1 MNVEDGIK
9 LRELQQ
15 IGHLAA
21 GIAQFELTPWLP
33 VSALALWARI
43 PVSLVIF
50 ENSGAAFGASRLCDS
65 AERHDQFTETAA
77 VDVRNVFEIQQD
89 LVMALG
95 HLIADGLTQCRK
107 GIAGRDLTRE
117 IYDEDGVC
125 PSGGE
130 LKVHSAVILCQ
141 SGFPRMRIENWELR
155 IGQIDLIQFL
165 RLRAVALALR
175 VSIPNSHPSRR
186 LSASRAPN
194 RESP

>member
-33 VSALALWARI
+33 VSAFALWARV

-89 LVMALG
+89 LVVALG
-95 HLIADGLTQCRK
+95 HLIADSLAQCWKRIS
-107 GIAGRDLTRE
+107 GCDLTRE

-175 VSIPNSHPSRR
+175 VSILIQRRPS
-186 LSASRAPN
+186 SASRAPN
-194 RESP
+194 R